1 MSKKGTKEM
10 SKHLDSDR
18 KETKAGGEKRHN
30 GGTLMDGIVGGLAR
44 RVNPPVVDGVVRGVA
59 KNLNPDLV
67 GGQMSRVDPGATA
80 QARGS
85 FGSGA
90 FAQGK

>member
-1 MSKKGTKEM
+1 MSTKKG

-18 KETKAGGEKRHN
+18 KETKAMGEKKHN
-30 GGTLMDGIVGGLAR
+30 GSTLMEGIVGGLAR
-44 RVNPPVVDGVVRGVA
+44 RVNPPTIDGIVRGVGRDM
-59 KNLNPDLV
+59 NPGL
-67 GGQMSRVDPGATA
+67 GGQMSSVDPGATK
-80 QARGS
+80 QEKGS

>member
-1 MSKKGTKEM
+1 MSTKKG

-18 KETKAGGEKRHN
+18 KETRASGESKKT
-30 GGTLMDGIVGGLAR
+30 GMLDGIVGGLAR
-44 RVNPPVVDGVVRGVA
+44 RVNPPTVDGIVRG
-59 KNLNPDLV
+59 LGRDTTPGL
-67 GGQMSRVDPGATA
+67 GGQMSRVDGGATK
-80 QARGS
+80 QERGS

>member
-1 MSKKGTKEM
+1 MSTKKG

-18 KETKAGGEKRHN
+18 KETRASGESKKT
-30 GGTLMDGIVGGLAR
+30 GMLDGIVGGLAR
-44 RVNPPVVDGVVRGVA
+44 RVSPATVDGIVRG
-59 KNLNPDLV
+59 LGRDTTPGL
-67 GGQMSRVDPGATA
+67 GGQMSRVDSGATK
-80 QARGS
+80 QERGS

>member
-1 MSKKGTKEM
+1 MSTKKS

-18 KETKAGGEKRHN
+18 KETHAPGEKKHH
-30 GGTLMDGIVGGLAR
+30 GGHLMDGIVGGMSR
-44 RVNPPVVDGVVRGVA
+44 RVSPPIVDGIVRGVSRDMHKGLGA
-59 KNLNPDLV
+59 E
-67 GGQMSRVDPGATA
+67 MSKVTPGATHMD
-80 QARGS
+80 RGT

>member
-1 MSKKGTKEM
+1 MVKEM
-10 SKHLDSDR
+10 KESKHLDSDR
-18 KETKAGGEKRHN
+18 KETKAAGEKKH
-30 GGTLMDGIVGGLAR
+30 GSGHLMDGIVGGLQR
-44 RVNPPVVDGVVRGVA
+44 RVVPSVVDGIVRGLGRDV
-59 KNLNPDLV
+59 NPGLD
-67 GGQMSRVDPGATA
+67 GNMSRVDPGATH

>member
-1 MSKKGTKEM
+1 MSSKKG

-18 KETKAGGEKRHN
+18 KETKAAGENKHGS
-30 GGTLMDGIVGGLAR
+30 GGTLMSGIVGGLPR
-44 RVNPPVVDGVVRGVA
+44 RVAPPVVDGVVRGIGRDV
-59 KNLNPDLV
+59 NPALV
-67 GGQMSRVDPGATA
+67 GGQMSRVDPGATK
-80 QARGS
+80 QERGS

>member
-1 MSKKGTKEM
+1 MLYRMKAT

-18 KETKAGGEKRHN
+18 KETKASGEKKHH
-30 GGTLMDGIVGGLAR
+30 GGSLMDGIVGGITR
-44 RVNPPVVDGVVRGVA
+44 RVNPPVVDGIVRGIS
-59 KNLNPDLV
+59 KDFNPAL
-67 GGQMSRVDPGATA
+67 GGNMSKVDPGATH
-80 QARGS
+80 QERGS

>member
-1 MSKKGTKEM
+1 MVAEKKS

-18 KETKAGGEKRHN
+18 KETRAMGESKKT
-30 GGTLMDGIVGGLAR
+30 GLMEGIVGGIAR
-44 RVNPPVVDGVVRGVA
+44 RVNPPTVDGIVRGVSRDV
-59 KNLNPDLV
+59 NPDL
-67 GGQMSRVDPGATA
+67 GGQMSRVDPSATK
-80 QARGS
+80 QERGS

>member
-1 MSKKGTKEM
+1 MVADKKT

-18 KETKAGGEKRHN
+18 KETKAMGEKKHN
-30 GGTLMDGIVGGLAR
+30 GSTLMEGIVGGLAR
-44 RVNPPVVDGVVRGVA
+44 RVSPPTIDGIVRGVGRDMGG
-59 KNLNPDLV
+59 L
-67 GGQMSRVDPGATA
+67 GGQMSSVDPGATK
-80 QARGS
+80 QEKGS

>member
-1 MSKKGTKEM
+1 MSSKKG

-18 KETKAGGEKRHN
+18 KETRASGESKKT
-30 GGTLMDGIVGGLAR
+30 GMLDGIVGGLAR
-44 RVNPPVVDGVVRGVA
+44 RVNPPTVDGIVRGCT
-59 KNLNPDLV
+59 KDMHPDLV
-67 GGQMSRVDPGATA
+67 GGQMSRVDAGATK
-80 QARGS
+80 QERGS